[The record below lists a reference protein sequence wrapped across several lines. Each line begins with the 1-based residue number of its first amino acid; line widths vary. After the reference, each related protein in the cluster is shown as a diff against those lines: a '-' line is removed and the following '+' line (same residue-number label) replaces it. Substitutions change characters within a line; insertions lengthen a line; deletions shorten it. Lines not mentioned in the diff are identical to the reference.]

1 MRSRIGWR
9 HHLAGATA
17 GGCLLLAACGIGNN
31 SDEMPGFNDQAAQ
44 AGRAPGSAA
53 PGGAASPEAV
63 ASGTMSR
70 SEDQLAAQAQAS
82 DTQGTG
88 GAGTGSMEATAA
100 APMSDNTI
108 FATLASANKAEIDAG
123 NIARGQ
129 AADPSVRA
137 FATDMI
143 REHTAMQRQAEQLAA
158 KLSLAPQPL
167 ANDTIQARASATQ
180 TTLGAARGAAFD
192 RAYMRTQVED
202 HANTLRMLQAAERA
216 AANPELKSFIRGAIP
231 NVEQHLTRAR
241 DIQGKLGGGT

>member
-1 MRSRIGWR
+1 MRSSIGWR
-9 HHLAGATA
+9 HHLASAAAGA
-17 GGCLLLAACGIGNN
+17 CLLSAACGIGNN

-53 PGGAASPEAV
+53 PGGAASPEGV

-88 GAGTGSMEATAA
+88 GAGTGAMETAA

-108 FATLASANKAEIDAG
+108 FATIASANEAEIEAG
-123 NIARGQ
+123 KIAQGK
-129 AADPSVRA
+129 ATNASVRA
-137 FATDMI
+137 FANDMV
-143 REHTAMQRQAEQLAA
+143 REHTALQQQAQQLAT
-158 KLSLAPQPL
+158 KLELAPQPL
-167 ANDTIQARASATQ
+167 ANDSI
-180 TTLGAARGAAFD
+180 AARSNTHQTALSSASGAAFD
-192 RAYMRTQVED
+192 RQYMEFQVAD
-202 HANTLRMLQAAERA
+202 HESTLAMLRQAERA

-241 DIQGKLGGGT
+241 DIRSKLGGGT